1 MRGTRGARG
10 CGLRRA
16 AAAAGTDEA
25 ESDSGS
31 SQLQPKGANLLYP
44 IRSRHEERREGRLG
58 GSGNGFKII

>member
-1 MRGTRGARG
+1 MRGARG
-10 CGLRRA
+10 QRRA
-16 AAAAGTDEA
+16 ATAAAAGTDEA
-25 ESDSGS
+25 ESDWGS

>member
-10 CGLRRA
+10 CGQRRA

-44 IRSRHEERREGRLG
+44 IRSWHEEGEREAG
-58 GSGNGFKII
+58 GSGNGFEII